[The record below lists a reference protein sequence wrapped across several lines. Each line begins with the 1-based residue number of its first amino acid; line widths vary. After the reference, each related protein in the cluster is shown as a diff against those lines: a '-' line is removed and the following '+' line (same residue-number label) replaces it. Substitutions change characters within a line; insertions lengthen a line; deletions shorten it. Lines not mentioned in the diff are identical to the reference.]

1 MGRML
6 RVEEVRLDGTEVPH
20 IWTFPEGVT
29 VIVGAVGGG
38 KTSLLNLIKFG
49 FGGDV
54 PITAEITQAAS
65 GVALG
70 VQAGSRHLELT
81 RGFNKQFVMVR
92 EGDSPARRY
101 ALKRGAKDPWL
112 SDLLLDALGIPAIRV
127 RQSRTGRSTRITS
140 VSFLDV
146 FAYCYLDQ
154 EQVDRSTVFDDQP
167 FLGPKRLWTFE
178 LLHGLIDRELADLE
192 VSSLRH
198 REELESRQQRI
209 GAVENFAQEKG
220 LSLTSKLIEA
230 RLVEIDHQQQQL
242 TEELVVAHRNAAQAV
257 TIATGLEDDAARLE
271 QQLLFA
277 QDEHSR
283 ITVEL
288 EGVRRAVNQL
298 ERDLVT
304 LEQGEVARAALEP
317 LPYEVCPRCEQRLDI
332 RPHAA
337 GQCQVCLQPDP
348 PAVIADG
355 EETIRRVRAQL
366 DDTRALT
373 SRLTGAREVAAAAV
387 SDLGVRLRGRR
398 DEIRQLTVAAAAPHL
413 ESATHLREQLGAL
426 RGERTALI
434 EAQPLTEA
442 VVVEHRE
449 LSAIEPAIAEL
460 QDRATEHRK
469 SLAPAHERVEELS
482 QEFNE
487 ILRRFT
493 LPWLDTAE
501 VDPDSYLPRVNGRSL
516 RQLSSGGMKAT
527 TNVAYYLA
535 VLVTALRDRE
545 ILTPSFLILDGFRK
559 DYGGDEKDLA
569 RAGRIYEYLRTLQ
582 DARNIPG
589 ALGADFQL
597 IVVDNDLPHRFRQA
611 FNTIHIDPDRPLI
624 RFP

>member
-6 RVEEVRLDGTEVPH
+6 RIEEVRLDGTAVPH
-20 IWTFPEGVT
+20 VWTFPEGVT

-49 FGGDV
+49 FGGGV
-54 PITAEITQAAS
+54 PITAEIAQAAS
-65 GVALG
+65 SVTLE
-70 VQAGSRHLELT
+70 VQAGSRHLQLT
-81 RGFNKQFVMVR
+81 RSFNKQFVMVG

-101 ALKRGAKDPWL
+101 SLKRGAKDPWL
-112 SDLLLDALGIPAIRV
+112 SDLLLDAVGIPAVQV

-209 GAVENFAQEKG
+209 GAVENFVQEKG
-220 LSLTSKLIEA
+220 LSLTSELIEA
-230 RLVEIDHQQQQL
+230 RLVEIGDQKQRL
-242 TEELVVAHRNAAQAV
+242 TEEFAMARRNAEQAV
-257 TIATGLEDDAARLE
+257 VIASELEEDAARLE

-277 QDEHSR
+277 QDEHGR
-283 ITVEL
+283 IAAEL
-288 EGVRRAVNQL
+288 NGVRRAANQL
-298 ERDLVT
+298 ERDLAT
-304 LEQGEVARAALEP
+304 LEQGEMARAALEP
-317 LPYEVCPRCEQRLDI
+317 LPYEVCPRCEQRLDG
-332 RPHAA
+332 RPHAP

-348 PAVIADG
+348 PSAGADS
-355 EETIRRVRAQL
+355 EEAIRRVRAQL
-366 DDTRALT
+366 DETRALT
-373 SRLTGAREVAAAAV
+373 AGLTEAREAAAAVV

-398 DEIRQLTVAAAAPHL
+398 DEIHRMTAAAAAPHL
-413 ESATHLREQLGAL
+413 ERATQLQEQLGTL
-426 RGERTALI
+426 RGEHTALI

-442 VVVEHRE
+442 VVVEHQE

-460 QDRATEHRK
+460 QDRATERRE
-469 SLAPAHERVEELS
+469 SLAPARERVEELS

-501 VDPDSYLPRVNGRSL
+501 VDPASYLPRVNGRSL
-516 RQLSSGGMKAT
+516 RELSSGGM
-527 TNVAYYLA
+527 
-535 VLVTALRDRE
+535 
-545 ILTPSFLILDGFRK
+545 
-559 DYGGDEKDLA
+559 
-569 RAGRIYEYLRTLQ
+569 
-582 DARNIPG
+582 
-589 ALGADFQL
+589 
-597 IVVDNDLPHRFRQA
+597 
-611 FNTIHIDPDRPLI
+611 
-624 RFP
+624 